1 MDYFFFG
8 TIEYKGKNVLMKKMD
23 VILCLYSR
31 YCNESVKFLKELEDQ
46 MEVRK
51 LCVDHEKI
59 RKRLLDSDYG
69 LTKVPIVLIFH
80 NSGEMEKI
88 EGKECTE
95 WLNFVRK
102 KLASEAEPPSVEAPV
117 IPSTKISVEKVE
129 FEKEPEEGAGVENAE
144 EASRK
149 KSNEGGIL
157 NRAQQLQK
165 ERVEDTPPLRN
176 PMD

>member
-1 MDYFFFG
+1 
-8 TIEYKGKNVLMKKMD
+8 MD
-23 VILCLYSR
+23 VVLCLYSR
-31 YCNESVKFLKELEDQ
+31 YCAESIQFLKELEEQ

-59 RKRLLDSDYG
+59 RKRLLDSKYG

-80 NSGEMEKI
+80 NSGEIEKI

-95 WLNFVRK
+95 WLDYVRK
-102 KLASEAEPPSVEAPV
+102 NMEADSAPVEEPV
-117 IPSTKISVEKVE
+117 IPSSKISVEKVE
-129 FEKEPEEGAGVENAE
+129 FEKELEVETENNDE
-144 EASRK
+144 VPQK
-149 KSNEGGIL
+149 KNSEGGIL

>member
-1 MDYFFFG
+1 
-8 TIEYKGKNVLMKKMD
+8 MD
-23 VILCLYSR
+23 VVLCLYSR
-31 YCNESVKFLKELEDQ
+31 YCTESVQFLKELEEQ

-88 EGKECTE
+88 EGTECTE

-102 KLASEAEPPSVEAPV
+102 NLASEAASSAVEAAPS
-117 IPSTKISVEKVE
+117 IPSSKISVEKVE
-129 FEKEPEEGAGVENAE
+129 FEKAPEEAVPENGE
-144 EASRK
+144 EGGRK

-165 ERVEDTPPLRN
+165 ERVEDTPPPRN
-176 PMD
+176 PID